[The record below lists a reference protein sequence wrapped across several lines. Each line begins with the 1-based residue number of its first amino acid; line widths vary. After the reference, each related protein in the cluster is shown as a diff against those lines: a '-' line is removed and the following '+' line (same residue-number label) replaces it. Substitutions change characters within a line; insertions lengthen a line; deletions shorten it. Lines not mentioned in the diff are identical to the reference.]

1 MAHPDDRERP
11 LTAALPESLKARS
24 VALVF
29 AASLVAC
36 LVAYLALATP
46 GRWFSSAPDRG
57 HGAKALQLPRGAATL
72 RGDELVILRA
82 AEDGNTIVSV
92 ETDFPA
98 TAYAQVLWI
107 ARGIPANVSAALLW
121 RTDVEPSRL
130 NTLPLTV
137 ESGHLAPID
146 LKDNGHWI
154 GRIKGLALALHG
166 PLANAVAVRGV
177 VARPAD
183 AMETL
188 GDRFREWTAFRP
200 WSGSSINTVTGGAD
214 TQDLPLPLLLAAA
227 VALAAG
233 LLFALARRRTA
244 APKVATAAAAMAIAL
259 VAWLVLDA
267 RWTVSLVR
275 QVRDTAQQYAGK
287 DWRERQLANEDGA
300 LFAFIDKAR
309 AMLPGP
315 HARVFVVADADYLRA
330 RAVYHLYPYNAWY
343 VPAQNMLPPADRLH
357 KGDWIVVYQR
367 RGVEYDAATHHL
379 RWDGGATVAAELKLL
394 DHGGALFE
402 VQ

>member
-1 MAHPDDRERP
+1 MTVAEAGE
-11 LTAALPESLKARS
+11 AALPERLKARS

-57 HGAKALQLPRGAATL
+57 YGAKALQIPRGVAALTTGE
-72 RGDELVILRA
+72 RELVITHA

-98 TAYAQVLWI
+98 TDYAQVRWL
-107 ARGIPANVSAALLW
+107 AGGVPGGVSAALLW

-130 NTLPLTV
+130 NTLPLMI
-137 ESGHLAPID
+137 ESGRLAPID
-146 LKDNGHWI
+146 VRSDAHWI

-166 PLANAVAVRGV
+166 PLANPVTVTGV

-183 AMETL
+183 ALETL
-188 GDRFREWTAFRP
+188 RDRVREWTTFGP
-200 WSGSSINTVTGGAD
+200 WDETSINTVVGGAD
-214 TQDLPLPLLLAAA
+214 SQGLPLPLLLAAA
-227 VALAAG
+227 IALTGG
-233 LLFALARRRTA
+233 LLFVIARRRLV
-244 APKVATAAAAMAIAL
+244 APGAGTAAAAMVVVLAG
-259 VAWLVLDA
+259 WFVLDT
-267 RWTVSLVR
+267 RWTLELFRHVR
-275 QVRDTAQQYAGK
+275 ETAQQYAGK
-287 DWRERQLANEDGA
+287 DWRDRHLAAEDGA
-300 LFAFIDKAR
+300 LFAFIEKAR
-309 AMLPGP
+309 TMLPTR
-315 HARVFVVADADYLRA
+315 HVRVFVVADADYFRA

-343 VPAQNMLPPADRLH
+343 VPAQNMLPPVDRLH

-367 RGVEYDAATHHL
+367 RGVQYDAAAHRL
-379 RWDGGATVAAELKLL
+379 RWDGGATIGADLKLL
-394 DHGGALFE
+394 DHGGALFQ

>member
-1 MAHPDDRERP
+1 MTSAP
-11 LTAALPESLKARS
+11 PEFLRART

-57 HGAKALQLPRGAATL
+57 YGAKALQLPRGAATL
-72 RGDELVILRA
+72 TGGELVITRA
-82 AEDGNTIVSV
+82 ADDGNTIVSV

-98 TAYAQVLWI
+98 TSYAQVLWV
-107 ARGIPANVSAALLW
+107 AGGIPAGVSAALLW
-121 RTDVEPSRL
+121 RTDVEPRRL
-130 NTLPLTV
+130 NTLPLAV
-137 ESGHLAPID
+137 ESGRLAPID
-146 LKDNGHWI
+146 VGSDAHWI

-166 PLANAVAVRGV
+166 PLANPVAVTGV

-183 AMETL
+183 AIGTL
-188 GDRFREWTAFRP
+188 EDRFREWTAFSA
-200 WSGSSINTVTGGAD
+200 WNGSSINTVTGGAD
-214 TQDLPLPLLLAAA
+214 SQGLPLPLLLAAA
-227 VALAAG
+227 IALTGGILFVVARDRVVAPIAGMAAG
-233 LLFALARRRTA
+233 VMA
-244 APKVATAAAAMAIAL
+244 AAL

-267 RWTVSLVR
+267 RWTLELFRHVR
-275 QVRDTAQQYAGK
+275 ETAQKYVGK
-287 DWRERQLANEDGA
+287 DWRERHLAAEDGA

-309 AMLPGP
+309 AMLPDRQV
-315 HARVFVVADADYLRA
+315 RVFVVADADYLRA

-343 VPAQNMLPPADRLH
+343 VPAKDMLPPADRLH

-367 RGVEYDAATHHL
+367 RGVQYDAAAHRL
-379 RWDGGATVAAELKLL
+379 RWDGGVTVAAELKLL